1 MPLYFH
7 RGEKVVPVGM
17 QLFRE
22 TWPHQMARI
31 LLMKATKEGCFACCE
46 KVSLQFCFPGEDLG
60 KLPIALLH
68 WYWKSG
74 GVFYN
79 SGNYIYYKH
88 QHRDLSHRGG
98 QDKHKTD
105 AIKSFDNLMREVVIL
120 GRVL

>member
-1 MPLYFH
+1 MDSNISLHQNTFCLLIPLFQELVEMPLYFH

-60 KLPIALLH
+60 KLPITLLH

-74 GVFYN
+74 GVF
-79 SGNYIYYKH
+79 
-88 QHRDLSHRGG
+88 L
-98 QDKHKTD
+98 
-105 AIKSFDNLMREVVIL
+105 
-120 GRVL
+120 